1 MREETDEDIC
11 RKRLENN
18 NCQWHTIAK
27 AAAMAT
33 LVNLV
38 NL

>member
-27 AAAMAT
+27 AAMAT